1 MPRILRNVALC
12 YVRKSWTK
20 DEKDSISPERQKA
33 HIQAVCDA
41 NGWTPEWYEDTEGR
55 KSGMHEKNRPAWMA
69 LKARLKDA
77 DVVALVANDLARLHR
92 KAWRIGDLLEFVE
105 QHGIRL
111 VLADPARH
119 IDFST
124 PYGKIFAQLSSIF
137 DDWYAQDISI
147 RRKADIS
154 FRKSQGKTVG
164 IPPFGT
170 KRDKITGFLIPSDE
184 GAWLLPNGTWIAGNV
199 NELIEGAT
207 WRGYFDLAKL
217 ILEMYVSDGIGR
229 TTIARRLQEDGW
241 AWRSRDGKP
250 VHIETDDIR
259 RVTNNWPEYG
269 GLVLGKKAKDRHPSD
284 FDLKTIHLIP
294 ERAVFDV
301 NLLMLVAHTMQ
312 ERTVLKVDRGR
323 PANSVYPLS
332 DLVWCKTCDDLAL
345 LHKNPKL
352 QSRLTGKASLRYRH
366 RVGVKCG
373 CERQSV
379 PRNVLENDFIG
390 LVKMLTVK
398 PEIMDRMKSKAIQA
412 GMSRNEQEL
421 IQQKHEGIARG
432 YRRIEAAK
440 NLYSDGEI
448 NRDEYLQ
455 RKVEAEREISQWE
468 AMDIDTEH
476 TLAELTMAVDAIN
489 KIVRLWE
496 VSSDEDKRGLTTII
510 FERIVF
516 DLDQQQI
523 VDFRLKAWMEKYFM
537 LRVNEHE
544 TNGGNDSGSVTI
556 NRRQSKTGSIPVGG
570 KSVPIISDYLSC
582 SRLGK

>member
-1 MPRILRNVALC
+1 MPRIVRNVALC

-41 NGWTPEWYEDTEGR
+41 NGWIPEWYEDTEGR

-69 LKARLKDA
+69 LKGRLKDA

-111 VLADPARH
+111 VLADPSRQ

-170 KRDKITGFLIPSDE
+170 KRDKKTGFLIPSDE
-184 GAWLLPNGTWIAGNV
+184 GAWLLPDRTWEAGKIA
-199 NELIEGAT
+199 EPIEGAE
-207 WRGYFDLAKL
+207 WRGYYDLAKL

-229 TTIARRLQEDGW
+229 TTIARRLQDEGW

-259 RVTNNWPEYG
+259 RVTTNWPEYG

-284 FDLKTIHLIP
+284 FDLKTIRLNP

-301 NLLMLVAHTMQ
+301 NLLMQVAQTMQ

-345 LHKNPKL
+345 LHKN
-352 QSRLTGKASLRYRH
+352 
-366 RVGVKCG
+366 
-373 CERQSV
+373 
-379 PRNVLENDFIG
+379 
-390 LVKMLTVK
+390 
-398 PEIMDRMKSKAIQA
+398 
-412 GMSRNEQEL
+412 
-421 IQQKHEGIARG
+421 
-432 YRRIEAAK
+432 
-440 NLYSDGEI
+440 
-448 NRDEYLQ
+448 
-455 RKVEAEREISQWE
+455 
-468 AMDIDTEH
+468 
-476 TLAELTMAVDAIN
+476 
-489 KIVRLWE
+489 
-496 VSSDEDKRGLTTII
+496 
-510 FERIVF
+510 
-516 DLDQQQI
+516 
-523 VDFRLKAWMEKYFM
+523 
-537 LRVNEHE
+537 
-544 TNGGNDSGSVTI
+544 
-556 NRRQSKTGSIPVGG
+556 
-570 KSVPIISDYLSC
+570 LSC
-582 SRLGK
+582 NPDLPEKPACAIGIG